1 MNKYK
6 NLICQLEIDII
17 IPIYILLEFL
27 THTLN
32 NKVIATCINTKIFI
46 IINDFWYIDFWFSFE
61 WVMIR

>member
-27 THTLN
+27 IHTLN
-32 NKVIATCINTKIFI
+32 NKVMATRINTKIFI